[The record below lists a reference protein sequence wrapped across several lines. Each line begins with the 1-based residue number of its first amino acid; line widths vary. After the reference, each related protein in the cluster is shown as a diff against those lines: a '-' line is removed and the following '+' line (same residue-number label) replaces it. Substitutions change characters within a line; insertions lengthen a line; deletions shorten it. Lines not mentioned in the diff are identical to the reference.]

1 MIVRRFK
8 SILTSKDALLFS
20 FAWIAAFLVT
30 CFLNPITHAQTES
43 QNTEDAQFESQLK
56 ELLTTV
62 YCYCGCERETIEVC
76 VCGTAER
83 IEDNFRNQLLAGQT
97 VEQIRTNYLNT
108 YGPQFYAIMPAE
120 GINLIAYIMPAVILV
135 VIGGVAFVV
144 LRKSK
149 QPPVS
154 TTDGDGVSNQQV
166 SDTTMKQVE
175 AELEKYKQEKISN
188 ARFHTK

>member
-1 MIVRRFK
+1 MKVRRFQG
-8 SILTSKDALLFS
+8 ILASNNALVLN
-20 FAWIAAFLVT
+20 FAWIAVFLVI
-30 CFLNPITHAQTES
+30 CFLNPTTHAQTES
-43 QNTEDAQFESQLK
+43 QNTESAQFKSQLK

-97 VEQIRTNYLNT
+97 VEQIRTNYLDT

-135 VIGGVAFVV
+135 VIGSVAFVV

-149 QPPVS
+149 QQPVS
-154 TTDGDGVSNQQV
+154 TTDGDGESNQQV
-166 SDTTMKQVE
+166 SDTTLKHVE
-175 AELEKYKQEKISN
+175 AELEKYKQK
-188 ARFHTK
+188 K

>member
-1 MIVRRFK
+1 MKVNRFK
-8 SILTSKDALLFS
+8 SILLSKDALLLS

-43 QNTEDAQFESQLK
+43 QNTESAQFESQLN

-76 VCGTAER
+76 VCGTADR
-83 IEDNFRNQLLAGQT
+83 IKNDFRNQLLAGQT
-97 VEQIRTNYLNT
+97 VEQIRTNYLDT
-108 YGPQFYAIMPAE
+108 YGPQFYAVMPAE

-135 VIGGVAFVV
+135 IIGGVAFVV

-149 QPPVS
+149 QHRVS
-154 TTDGDGVSNQQV
+154 TTDGHDVSNQQV
-166 SDTTMKQVE
+166 SDTTLKQVE
-175 AELEKYKQEKISN
+175 SELERYKQDK
-188 ARFHTK
+188 